1 MATDSGLKILLNTK
15 MRDLLDRL
23 QTINESTGL
32 ANRKPGE
39 KFKNSAGN
47 ELTFQSIEFF
57 PEEGGKYDSENLDQV
72 IARLG
77 PDVKWVNR
85 KPKSG
90 GVAVATFDSD
100 KGPVQYGFY
109 KQQIYPNKLDNKI
122 DNEFDGYK
130 FSSKAS
136 EKVQARLTPQDLLIQ
151 RDNLTS
157 ADIIKQLT
165 ESLGADSPL
174 VEVASRIANG
184 EKFPLKFADPGVSDT
199 AFRDYFCEILQPIAL
214 QTGQFKGNAGEAAET
229 FLGGSFADTVISFD
243 AAKNAG
249 LSDSIMTN
257 SQGKS
262 IKISTKGGVGAQA
275 SAKNLVDSV
284 NELNETPAG
293 KKLVAEYNDVI
304 ELIKVVQQKGQYEAP
319 LYLGVKFNVISD
331 EDADQVKK
339 LRGLKPISLD
349 QINGLNLSDNLK
361 KLAQERKT
369 DNPQSVN
376 LFYHLLAAIAFKAAE
391 KVNDKTDFSKA
402 ATDIL
407 NNGAL
412 VQVYT
417 NLKAGKSE
425 WVLEL
430 FDTKWPSN
438 NIKGVLLSASK
449 NYFSTGVKGNFT
461 FKIDRGGKKD
471 AEPNM
476 AQEPQQTATPD
487 LPLAAKT
494 VTEPRMKR
502 KQMVKPAQEPT
513 RDLGP
518 AGRSLR

>member
-1 MATDSGLKILLNTK
+1 
-15 MRDLLDRL
+15 MRELLDRL
-23 QTINESTGL
+23 QTINESQGL

-39 KFKNSAGN
+39 KFKNSDGN
-47 ELTFQSIEFF
+47 ILTFQSLEFY
-57 PEEGGKYDSENLDQV
+57 PEEGGKYDEEKLDAIVNQ
-72 IARLG
+72 LG
-77 PDVKWVNR
+77 PNVKWVNR

-90 GVAVATFDSD
+90 GVAIATFDSD
-100 KGPVQYGFY
+100 SGPIQYGFY

-130 FSSKAS
+130 YASKAS
-136 EKVQARLTPQDLLIQ
+136 EKVQAKLSPQDLLTQ

-157 ADIIKQLT
+157 ADIVKQLS
-165 ESLGADSPL
+165 ESLGADNPL
-174 VEVASRIANG
+174 VKIATRIANG

-199 AFRDYFCEILQPIAL
+199 AFRDYFCEILQPMAL
-214 QTGQFKGNAGEAAET
+214 QTGQYTGNAGEAAET

-257 SQGKS
+257 NQGKS
-262 IKISTKGGVGAQA
+262 IKVSTKGGVGAQA

-293 KKLVAEYNDVI
+293 KKLLSEYNDTI
-304 ELIKVVQQKGQYEAP
+304 ELVKIIQQKGQYEAP
-319 LYLGVKFNVISD
+319 LWLATKFDVISD
-331 EDADQVKK
+331 EDADQVRK

-349 QINGLNLSDNLK
+349 QIDGLNLSDNLK
-361 KLAQERKT
+361 KLAKERKT

-376 LFYHLLAAIAFKAAE
+376 IFYHLLAAIAFKAAE
-391 KVNDKTDFSKA
+391 EVNSKTDFSKA

-412 VQVYT
+412 IQVYT
-417 NLKAGKSE
+417 NLKAGKDQ
-425 WVLEL
+425 WTLEP
-430 FDTKWPSN
+430 FKTVFPGKS
-438 NIKGVLLSASK
+438 IKGVDLSASK

-471 AEPNM
+471 IEPSMATSAEPAPTVPLSTA
-476 AQEPQQTATPD
+476 AQQITGTNIRTKRNEPVAPD
-487 LPLAAKT
+487 T
-494 VTEPRMKR
+494 TN
-502 KQMVKPAQEPT
+502 
-513 RDLGP
+513 DLGP
-518 AGRSLR
+518 AGRTKR

>member
-1 MATDSGLKILLNTK
+1 
-15 MRDLLDRL
+15 MRELLDRL
-23 QTINESTGL
+23 QTINESQGL

-39 KFKNSAGN
+39 KFKNSDGN
-47 ELTFQSIEFF
+47 ILTFQSLEFY
-57 PEEGGKYDSENLDQV
+57 PEEGGKYDGEKLDAIVNQ
-72 IARLG
+72 LG
-77 PDVKWVNR
+77 PNVKWVNR

-90 GVAVATFDSD
+90 GVAIATFDSD
-100 KGPVQYGFY
+100 SGPIQYGFY

-130 FSSKAS
+130 FASKAS
-136 EKVQARLTPQDLLIQ
+136 EKVQAKLSPQDLLTQ

-157 ADIIKQLT
+157 ADIIKQLS
-165 ESLGADSPL
+165 ESLGADNPL
-174 VEVASRIANG
+174 VEIASRIANG
-184 EKFPLKFADPGVSDT
+184 EKFPLKFNDPGVSDT
-199 AFRDYFCEILQPIAL
+199 AFRDYFCEILQPMAL
-214 QTGQFKGNAGEAAET
+214 QTGQYTGNAGEAAET

-293 KKLVAEYNDVI
+293 KKLLSEYNDTI
-304 ELIKVVQQKGQYEAP
+304 ELVKIIQQKGQYEAP
-319 LYLGVKFNVISD
+319 LWLGTKFDIISD
-331 EDADQVKK
+331 EDADQIRK

-349 QINGLNLSDNLK
+349 QIDGLNLSDNLK
-361 KLAQERKT
+361 KLAKERKT

-376 LFYHLLAAIAFKAAE
+376 IFYHILAAIAFKAADA
-391 KVNDKTDFSKA
+391 VNSETDFSKA

-417 NLKAGKSE
+417 NLKAGKDQ
-425 WVLEL
+425 WTLEP
-430 FDTKWPSN
+430 FKTVFPGKS
-438 NIKGVLLSASK
+438 IKGVDLSASK

-471 AEPNM
+471 AEPSM
-476 AQEPQQTATPD
+476 AATA
-487 LPLAAKT
+487 
-494 VTEPRMKR
+494 
-502 KQMVKPAQEPT
+502 EPT
-513 RDLGP
+513 STVPLSKAAQKITGTNVRTKRNEPMATAAPQDTGP
-518 AGRSLR
+518 AGRTKR